1 MNNIKNAPDIIK
13 EEVIAEKLKVVDG
26 YLDEM
31 DDAIEKIER
40 NGYRPKTVEDLVDVM
55 NEVSK

>member
-1 MNNIKNAPDIIK
+1 MNTIQNRPNTIK
-13 EEVIAEKLKVVDG
+13 EKAITEKLKVVDA

-40 NGYRPKTVEDLVDVM
+40 NGYRPKTVEELVDVI

>member
-13 EEVIAEKLKVVDG
+13 EKAIAEKLKVVDG